1 MIVNP
6 LLPQNAPL
14 AVPEWIQL
22 LPPGPKIIGDDDR
35 AWLHDQ
41 PDAVIAAFYA
51 QHIQELV
58 IDFEHSTELQATQ
71 GHLAPAAGWIDQ
83 LEMRNDGSIWGHVH
97 KWTPAAR
104 ARISAGEYRY
114 ISPVFLFEPKTN
126 RIRKLTSVALTNK
139 PNLALA
145 ALNRAGVGF
154 PLPPAIQR
162 EFGSRARYAAY
173 QQAARDGKA
182 HIYPPVVVSP

>member
-6 LLPQNAPL
+6 LLPENAPP
-14 AVPEWIQL
+14 AAPEWIQV
-22 LPPGPKIIGDDDR
+22 LPPGPRVLGDDGR
-35 AWLHDQ
+35 EWLHDQ
-41 PDAVIAAFYA
+41 PDAVIAAFNA
-51 QHIQELV
+51 QQTPELV

-83 LEMRNDGSIWGHVH
+83 LERRPDGSIWGHVH
-97 KWTPAAR
+97 RWTPAAL
-104 ARISAGEYRY
+104 ARISAKEYRF
-114 ISPVFLFEPKTN
+114 ISPAFLFEPKTN

-173 QQAARDGKA
+173 RQAERDGKA
-182 HIYPPVVVSP
+182 RIYPPVMVST